1 MLDKPFSASSMRCYG
16 SGFHVCLPRRFLV
29 FSKDQKTEE
38 HLHLLFNRR
47 FIPNAAHYQAPLN
60 ALLTGSAKGSH
71 PVDIT
76 GELSQAFE
84 ACKEDTA
91 IGAVLQQYD
100 DNRWQPLAFYSHKLS
115 PTQQKYSPY
124 DRELLAIYESIKYFR
139 HMIEARDF
147 ANNVVADTLSRVEEI
162 VQPIDSN
169 QLALAQQSDTEL
181 KQLVE
186 GANSLCMKKSNYL
199 VLNMNFG
206 VMTQT
211 GFYGHSFPK
220 PYDERHLK
228 ACTLSAIQVPMPQQS
243 WFQTGTYGQ
252 ESVVTQ
258 EWVRTCLACQRSK
271 ITRHVTTPLG
281 TFKLPAARFRFIHID
296 LIGPL
301 PISQGYRYCLTAIDR
316 FTRWPEAFPI
326 ADITAETVAKALIN
340 GWISR
345 FGFQHRR
352 TTAYHPSCNGL
363 VERFHRQLKAAIVCH
378 ENANWVESLPLVLLG
393 IRSALKE
400 DLQTTSAELLYG
412 EPLRLPGEF
421 LDEKV
426 DFDYTVDL
434 TEFMSRLHSIVRN
447 LRPSPAS
454 RHSSKRATFIF
465 KDLATCSHVFLR
477 DCTVGGSLKAAY
489 TDPLKFFSGKT
500 RKPVGRAAAPP
511 ARPRGV
517 QVSVYISVDRNVSR
531 ETHAADGPSAYLAY
545 PFITSPTSSIYFTG
559 ALVARIITVTSS
571 HPALEQIKLQVPEQ
585 RRPEGGAVSE
595 WSGRSGRRVT
605 GGAKKPNAKDN
616 FQQKIKF

>member
-1 MLDKPFSASSMRCYG
+1 
-16 SGFHVCLPRRFLV
+16 
-29 FSKDQKTEE
+29 
-38 HLHLLFNRR
+38 
-47 FIPNAAHYQAPLN
+47 
-60 ALLTGSAKGSH
+60 
-71 PVDIT
+71 
-76 GELSQAFE
+76 
-84 ACKEDTA
+84 
-91 IGAVLQQYD
+91 
-100 DNRWQPLAFYSHKLS
+100 
-115 PTQQKYSPY
+115 
-124 DRELLAIYESIKYFR
+124 
-139 HMIEARDF
+139 MIEARDF
-147 ANNVVADTLSRVEEI
+147 VIFTDHKPLTFAFHNRKENCSPRQFRHLDFIAQFTTDIRHISGKDNVVADTLSRVEEI

-186 GANSLCMKKSNYL
+186 GANSLCMKKIKLPGTKYELWCDDTNGILRPFVPKALRRKAFESLHSLSHPGTNATAKL
-199 VLNMNFG
+199 VSDRYVWPG
-206 VMTQT
+206 VRRD
-211 GFYGHSFPK
+211 S
-220 PYDERHLK
+220 R
-228 ACTLSAIQVPMPQQS
+228 
-243 WFQTGTYGQ
+243 
-252 ESVVTQ
+252 

-345 FGFQHRR
+345 FGCPIDVVTDRGAQFESALFKSLAQIAGFQHRR

-489 TDPLKFFSGKT
+489 TGPFEILQRKDKVFTILVNGKKVTVSIDRIKPAYILSTPHNTHTTLSHSTAHTTLPNPTT
-500 RKPVGRAAAPP
+500 RIQSHIP
-511 ARPRGV
+511 
-517 QVSVYISVDRNVSR
+517 
-531 ETHAADGPSAYLAY
+531 H
-545 PFITSPTSSIYFTG
+545 TSPDTKNVVKT
-559 ALVARIITVTSS
+559 T
-571 HPALEQIKLQVPEQ
+571 
-585 RRPEGGAVSE
+585 
-595 WSGRSGRRVT
+595 RSGRR
-605 GGAKKPNAKDN
+605 
-616 FQQKIKF
+616 IKFPEYYRH